1 MHRYYPGNIICQY
14 RPGKNQ
20 WFRCW
25 RFASTRSRSLLTVN
39 HMKALWITKHGG
51 PDVLSVR
58 ESADP
63 SPEPKSVRVRVRAA
77 GLNFAEVMAR
87 KGLYPDAPK
96 PPCVVGYEGSGV
108 IDAVGSEVRD
118 LSVGQR
124 VLFLSHFGA
133 HADVVCVPAESAMA
147 IPDRMSFEEA
157 AALPVNYLTAYHM
170 MFHVTRVRAGDH
182 LLIHMA
188 AGGVGT
194 AMLQL
199 AQSVPGLVTYGT
211 CSESKHAFAKS
222 HGLMHAIDYRSVD
235 YVREIKRLTAE
246 RGVDYVYD
254 ALGGLD
260 WKKGYSML
268 RPGGMVVAFG
278 FANASKGERRNL
290 WAVLVQLLRS
300 PWVSPITLM
309 NGNKGYAGVNMGH
322 LWHEIALL
330 RGELEAIMQLYDQ
343 GVVRPHVS
351 ASVPFSRAKE
361 AFAML
366 EQGKNMG
373 KVLLIPD

>member
-1 MHRYYPGNIICQY
+1 MGTI
-14 RPGKNQ
+14 
-20 WFRCW
+20 
-25 RFASTRSRSLLTVN
+25 LTVSA
-39 HMKALWITKHGG
+39 MKAIWITKHGG
-51 PDVLSVR
+51 PDVLKVCETPDPVPDTQSVR
-58 ESADP
+58 I
-63 SPEPKSVRVRVRAA
+63 RVRAA

-96 PPCVVGYEGSGV
+96 TPCVVGYEGSGV
-108 IDAVGSEVRD
+108 IDALGSGVRD
-118 LSVGQR
+118 LSIGQR
-124 VLFLSHFGA
+124 VLFLSRFGG
-133 HADVVCVPAESAMA
+133 HSDVVCVRAESALP
-147 IPDRMSFEEA
+147 IPDAMSFEEA

-199 AQSVPGLVTYGT
+199 CQSVPGLVTYGT
-211 CSESKHAFAKS
+211 CSQSKHSFAQS
-222 HGLMHAIDYRSVD
+222 HGLLHAIDYRTKD
-235 YVREIKRLTAE
+235 YVSEVKRLSAG

-254 ALGGLD
+254 ALGGKD
-260 WKKGYSML
+260 WKKGYSLL

-278 FANASKGERRNL
+278 VANMSKGERRSIL
-290 WAVLVQLLRS
+290 TALIALLRS

-309 NGNKGYAGVNMGH
+309 NDNKGYAGVNMGH
-322 LWHEIALL
+322 LWDEIALL
-330 RGELEAIMQLYDQ
+330 RGQLHAIMALYDQ

-361 AFAML
+361 AFALL
-366 EQGKNMG
+366 EHGKNTG